1 MSNDDKIIEF
11 SKEVSELKSKNSQLK
26 LSSPDVS
33 YSKIITGDWSYTCPY
48 CDGTIE
54 FSSSNMIFRTLELYC
69 GTCGNLHRVS
79 NPAFTNTSNKISR
92 K

>member
-26 LSSPDVS
+26 LTSPDVS
-33 YSKIITGDWSYTCPY
+33 YSKMITGDWSYTCPY
-48 CDGTIE
+48 CDSTIS
-54 FSSSNMIFRTLELYC
+54 FSSTNMIFRNLELHC
-69 GTCGNLHRVS
+69 GSCGQLQKVS
-79 NPAFTNTSNKISR
+79 NPAFSSTRTAR